1 MSGSLKIEQCD
12 CEEIRECGPFANW
25 NDYNRFFAFLNASD
39 SFLSV
44 PVVTPYPCFGLV
56 VPDPYLGVPEYWFQ
70 CKKCEKIWR
79 LLRPDPP
86 FAGIWEPVDS
96 TQGVSA

>member
-1 MSGSLKIEQCD
+1 MSGSLKAGQCD
-12 CEEIRECGPFANW
+12 CEELRERKSFAGSD
-25 NDYNRFFAFLNASD
+25 DYDRFFAFLNASD
-39 SFLSV
+39 SFSPT
-44 PVVTPYPCFGLV
+44 PVITHHPYCLV
-56 VPDPYLGVPEYWFQ
+56 EYWFQ

-96 TQGVSA
+96 TQGVPA